1 MAQFNLKRTTR
12 MVERIAEIR
21 GLMPQNQK
29 LADMFE
35 TCYVSTLETTTAVMP
50 DGSSYVMTGDIPAM
64 WLRDSTSQVRH
75 YIPEAQDDPEL
86 ARILAGLIQR
96 QVDMV
101 LLDNYA
107 NAFNENDNG
116 EKWSEDRTDFDH
128 PQIWERKYEVDSLC
142 AVIHLAHDYWQATG
156 DTSVFT
162 DKVKQALSEIMDT
175 FTREQYHFEQS
186 SYFFERDVPPELV
199 KTETLPNEGRGAPV
213 GYTGMTWSG
222 FRPSDDACEYGY
234 LVPSNM
240 YAVVA
245 LRDAAHILTDVY
257 QDAAEAERA
266 TKLAAEI
273 DQGIKDFAIVEKE
286 GFGPIYA
293 YETDGLG
300 NYVFMDDANVPSLL
314 AAPWL
319 GYADETDEI
328 VQNTRRFVLSKGNPF
343 FYEGKYG
350 KGVGSPHTPPEH
362 IWPIA
367 LVIQGLTTSDFAE
380 KKEILRTLLTTD
392 ADTSQMH
399 ESFHVDDPT
408 TFTRS
413 WFAWANSMFAQYI
426 LDLASTEEGRRI
438 LADA

>member
-1 MAQFNLKRTTR
+1 MATFDLKRSAR
-12 MVERIAEIR
+12 MIERIAEIR
-21 GLMPQNQK
+21 ALMPRNEK

-35 TCYVSTLETTTAVMP
+35 TCYVSTLETTTAIMP

-75 YIPEAQDDPEL
+75 YIPEAKDDKEL
-86 ARILAGLIQR
+86 AKILAGLIKR
-96 QVDMV
+96 QMDMV

-107 NAFNENDNG
+107 NAFNEEPNG
-116 EKWSEDRTDFDH
+116 AKWDQDRTDFDH

-142 AVIHLAHDYWQATG
+142 AAIHLAHDYWQATG

-162 DKVKQALSEIMDT
+162 PEVRQALTEITDT
-175 FTREQYHFEQS
+175 FSREQYHFEKS

-199 KTETLPNEGRGAPV
+199 KTETLPNEGRGAMV

-245 LRDAAHILTDVY
+245 LKDSAHIMTDIY
-257 QDAAEAERA
+257 EDQAEADRA
-266 TKLAAEI
+266 LKLADEI
-273 DQGIKDFAIVEKE
+273 HEGIQKFGIVDIE
-286 GFGPIYA
+286 GFGPCYA

-314 AAPWL
+314 SAPWL
-319 GYADETDEI
+319 GYVSNDDP
-328 VQNTRRFVLSKGNPF
+328 VYLNTRRFVLSKHNPF
-343 FYEGKYG
+343 YYEGSHG

-367 LVIQGLTTSDFAE
+367 LVIQGLTTDDFTE
-380 KKEILRTLLTTD
+380 KEELLTTLLNTD
-392 ADTSQMH
+392 AGTSQMH
-399 ESFHVDDPT
+399 ESFHVEDPT
-408 TFTRS
+408 NFTRD

-426 LDLASTEEGRRI
+426 LDLATTEEGRKI
-438 LADA
+438 LARA